1 MSYEQIAIPTYDSI
15 ELEGRMY
22 PAFHGGRNSGHAGF
36 AGDVATRVAIIAH
49 PYGFLGGSL
58 HDHVVQTLKDTL
70 CREGVPVLL
79 YNSRGVGKSSG
90 RASWTGEPERKD
102 YQAVTDWLV
111 NFKAKDIL
119 DFSGE
124 TKRTLEVFCC
134 GYSYGSLMASCA
146 SLLPKNPVNPDL
158 QVVLRYILISPPL
171 SNFIGFLLTPFR
183 SGQFMKALE
192 RIISR
197 DAEQS
202 SVISSGEAKARALI
216 AYGTRDTFTQ
226 TETYR
231 SQVQKLF
238 AQPGVAANMVSVV
251 EVRDA
256 DHFWSDPRCKS
267 ELMGAVSQWL

>member
-1 MSYEQIAIPTYDSI
+1 
-15 ELEGRMY
+15 
-22 PAFHGGRNSGHAGF
+22 
-36 AGDVATRVAIIAH
+36 
-49 PYGFLGGSL
+49 
-58 HDHVVQTLKDTL
+58 
-70 CREGVPVLL
+70 
-79 YNSRGVGKSSG
+79 
-90 RASWTGEPERKD
+90 
-102 YQAVTDWLV
+102 
-111 NFKAKDIL
+111 
-119 DFSGE
+119 
-124 TKRTLEVFCC
+124 
-134 GYSYGSLMASCA
+134 
-146 SLLPKNPVNPDL
+146 
-158 QVVLRYILISPPL
+158 
-171 SNFIGFLLTPFR
+171 
-183 SGQFMKALE
+183 MKALE